1 MNYNKWKVEGESK
14 MSSTI
19 ALEDR
24 ICNLEK
30 TIKELKS
37 ELSITLEFYGEVYE
51 LINELNQILK
61 TRQLQRDRQDLK
73 ELEGFSLV
81 KHQKED
87 ISSTPR
93 ESVLESKLRK
103 TIDLIFQ
110 DYKTQAQRQGE

>member
-1 MNYNKWKVEGESK
+1 MVVNMSK
-14 MSSTI
+14 TI
-19 ALEDR
+19 TLEDKIQR
-24 ICNLEK
+24 LEFEVKQLK
-30 TIKELKS
+30 T
-37 ELSITLEFYGEVYE
+37 ELSITLEFYGQVYE
-51 LINELNQILK
+51 LISELNQILK

>member
-1 MNYNKWKVEGESK
+1 LSDSK
-14 MSSTI
+14 IVT
-19 ALEDR
+19 LEDR
-24 ICNLEK
+24 ITNIEK

-37 ELSITLEFYGEVYE
+37 ELSITLEFYGQVYE

-87 ISSTPR
+87 ISSASR

-103 TIDLIFQ
+103 TVNLIFQ
-110 DYKTQAQRQGE
+110 DYRRQGQRQGE